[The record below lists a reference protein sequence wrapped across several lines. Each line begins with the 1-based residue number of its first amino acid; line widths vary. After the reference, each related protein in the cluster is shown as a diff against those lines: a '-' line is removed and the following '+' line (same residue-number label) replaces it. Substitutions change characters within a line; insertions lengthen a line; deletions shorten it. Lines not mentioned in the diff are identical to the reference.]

1 MSGLRQRLRQSAPWQ
16 RWQLLAVRDRQALLA
31 LAGFLLLAAL
41 YLGAWQPA
49 RQALEQA
56 RAHLQAQRELAGYL
70 QRHRTQATAGHA
82 AAPLEAARLREVVEV
97 AARDH
102 GLRLADLAD
111 HGAEGLQV
119 QLLDSP
125 AAPLL
130 DWLLALERA
139 GARLGPLTLE
149 RTAPGRV
156 DARLVLRAD
165 EP

>member
-1 MSGLRQRLRQSAPWQ
+1 M
-16 RWQLLAVRDRQALLA
+16 
-31 LAGFLLLAAL
+31 
-41 YLGAWQPA
+41 
-49 RQALEQA
+49 
-56 RAHLQAQRELAGYL
+56 
-70 QRHRTQATAGHA
+70 
-82 AAPLEAARLREVVEV
+82 